1 MRAHSKLIESGND
14 TFYSESTLELAQR
27 AVRESNKDSNGERES
42 DALTK
47 ALQTKQQRGRVHCV
61 CSKFVRTR
69 NEQEPE
75 APARN
80 YRNWTIQF

>member
-47 ALQTKQQRGRVHCV
+47 ALQTKQQ
-61 CSKFVRTR
+61 
-69 NEQEPE
+69 
-75 APARN
+75 
-80 YRNWTIQF
+80 